1 MNEYVV
7 ITTRQNSSCAGKE
20 PAGREAEKNPEGHHR
35 VVSMTSLAAC
45 IIATIWPPEPLRK
58 FLLKI
63 EGEFRESCARRP
75 FAAHSTFLL
84 SRFVVTSSGSSVQKE
99 HRYNRE
105 FKTLPSFRPDGILA
119 TTARQHGIR
128 ANFRAHFA
136 RAG

>member
-1 MNEYVV
+1 
-7 ITTRQNSSCAGKE
+7 
-20 PAGREAEKNPEGHHR
+20 
-35 VVSMTSLAAC
+35 LAAC

-84 SRFVVTSSGSSVQKE
+84 SRFVVTVQWLLSPK
-99 HRYNRE
+99 RTSDTTAE

-119 TTARQHGIR
+119 NDSLVSTGIR
-128 ANFRAHFA
+128 ANFRAHL
-136 RAG
+136 RPPPG